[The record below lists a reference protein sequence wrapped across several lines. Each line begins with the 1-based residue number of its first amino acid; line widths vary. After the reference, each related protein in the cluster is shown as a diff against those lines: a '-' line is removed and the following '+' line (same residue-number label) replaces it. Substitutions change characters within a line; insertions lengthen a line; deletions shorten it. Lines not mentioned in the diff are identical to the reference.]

1 MRRDWDKVRLI
12 LEALENASWGQRVY
26 LDDVPGVERIEALD
40 YFRLLVEAG
49 LAEGDH
55 IHAPECLTRLTWAG
69 HDLAEVLRKRGFF
82 EQIKDEAKR
91 RGVALTLDAI
101 AQIARSLIA
110 GGG

>member
-12 LEALENASWGQRVY
+12 LEAL
-26 LDDVPGVERIEALD
+26 D
-40 YFRLLVEAG
+40 
-49 LAEGDH
+49 
-55 IHAPECLTRLTWAG
+55 
-69 HDLAEVLRKRGFF
+69 